1 MEEWFTLFKSNPLMA
16 IGTVLIGG
24 GAYLLKNRQEKSVDN
39 REVARLQAAIE
50 ATVKD
55 RDEQVDRISKER
67 DEANDR
73 ADAAFAKQLE
83 LTERFSEMRAQN
95 ERLLERME
103 QVSKQV
109 AIMAEDNAA
118 LRDEVK
124 QLTAQNRSLSDQVSR
139 LQSTIDSGAH

>member
-1 MEEWFTLFKSNPLMA
+1 MEEWVTLFKSNPLMA
-16 IGTVLIGG
+16 IGTILVGG
-24 GAYLLKNRQEKSVDN
+24 GAYLLKNRQEKSIDN
-39 REVARLQAAIE
+39 REIARQAVVIE
-50 ATVKD
+50 AL
-55 RDEQVDRISKER
+55 IKER
-67 DEANDR
+67 DEERDR
-73 ADAAFAKQLE
+73 ADDAFKKQLE

-109 AIMAEDNAA
+109 AVMAEDNAA

-124 QLTAQNRSLSDQVSR
+124 GLRSQNRSLSDQVAR

>member
-1 MEEWFTLFKSNPLMA
+1 MEEWFSLFKQNPLAA
-16 IGTVLIGG
+16 IGMVLLGG

-39 REVARLQAAIE
+39 REIVRLTTALEVVI
-50 ATVKD
+50 
-55 RDEQVDRISKER
+55 KER

-73 ADAAFAKQLE
+73 ADVAFAKQLE

-109 AIMAEDNAA
+109 AAMAEDNAA

-124 QLTAQNRSLSDQVSR
+124 GLRSENRSLSDQVAH

>member
-1 MEEWFTLFKSNPLMA
+1 MEDWFSLFKQNPLAA
-16 IGTVLIGG
+16 IGMVLLGG

-39 REVARLQAAIE
+39 REIVRLTTALEVVI
-50 ATVKD
+50 
-55 RDEQVDRISKER
+55 KER

-73 ADAAFAKQLE
+73 ADVAFAKQLE

-109 AIMAEDNAA
+109 AVMAEDNAA
-118 LRDEVK
+118 LREEVK
-124 QLTAQNRSLSDQVSR
+124 QLTTQNRSLSDQVAR

>member
-1 MEEWFTLFKSNPLMA
+1 MDDWFSLFKQNPLAA
-16 IGTVLIGG
+16 IGMVLLGG
-24 GAYLLKNRQEKSVDN
+24 GAYLIKNRQEKSVDN
-39 REVARLQAAIE
+39 REIVRLTTALEVVI
-50 ATVKD
+50 
-55 RDEQVDRISKER
+55 KER

-73 ADAAFAKQLE
+73 ADIAFAKQLE

-109 AIMAEDNAA
+109 ASMAEDNAA

-124 QLTAQNRSLSDQVSR
+124 VLRSQNRSLSDQVAR

>member
-1 MEEWFTLFKSNPLMA
+1 MEEWVTLFKSNPLMA
-16 IGTVLIGG
+16 IGTILVGG
-24 GAYLLKNRQEKSVDN
+24 GAYLLKNRQEKSIDN
-39 REVARLQAAIE
+39 REIARQAVVIDALI
-50 ATVKD
+50 
-55 RDEQVDRISKER
+55 KER

-73 ADAAFAKQLE
+73 ADVAFAKQLE
-83 LTERFSEMRAQN
+83 LTERFSDMRAQN

-109 AIMAEDNAA
+109 ATMAEDNAA

-124 QLTAQNRSLSDQVSR
+124 SLRVENRSLADQVAR

>member
-1 MEEWFTLFKSNPLMA
+1 MEEWFSLFKQNPMAA
-16 IGTVLIGG
+16 IGMVLLGG
-24 GAYLLKNRQEKSVDN
+24 GAYILKNRQEKAVDN
-39 REVARLQAAIE
+39 KEVVRLQTALTDVI
-50 ATVKD
+50 
-55 RDEQVDRISKER
+55 KER

-73 ADAAFAKQLE
+73 ADLAFAKQLE
-83 LTERFSEMRAQN
+83 LTERFSDMRAQN

-124 QLTAQNRSLSDQVSR
+124 QLTAQNRSLSDQVAH